1 MHRPPLLRLA
11 PLFLLAALA
20 SLPVSAESL
29 SPIANNQNHAPAGV
43 LRDGVLTIHLE
54 IGKGEWHPEAEDGLA
69 LAVYAFGEE
78 GHPLQ
83 NPGPLIRVPQG
94 TEVRA
99 SVHNALDVVI
109 NVHGLSEPGSGGLRV
124 AAGATEQVSFKA
136 DTAGLYFYWGALDG
150 SDDIK
155 LRKGMDAELTGA
167 LVVDPPGAAPKDEVF
182 VLEMISDVAGPG
194 SSARLATINGKSWPY
209 TQRFEYNLGE
219 TARWRWINA
228 TNEPHAMHLHG
239 FYFRI
244 DAMNLDG
251 HVQRFTGDARPLVV
265 THRVVHGE
273 TFDMSWSPDRPGR
286 WLMHCHMMIHMTP
299 PVLPVAGVPMRQ
311 PARAVDSH
319 EAMGETAGMG
329 QLVLG
334 VTVPAP
340 TTLAPAYSWQ
350 AERKLQLI
358 IGERAVFPRYAL
370 ELRDPA
376 PGGGA
381 SSKPGLIGPPIVLTR
396 GQPTEIEVVNK
407 LQQPTAIHWHGIEL
421 ESYYDGVPGWTGS
434 AAQSTPPIPPG
445 TSFVAHITAPRAG
458 TFIYHTH
465 WHDESQLTNGIY
477 GALIVMPPGEKY
489 DAATDLP
496 FVFGIGI
503 FGDIGRLTLIN
514 GTPEARPLALQAGVK
529 YRFRLINITT
539 DNQAMQVS
547 LQDARGPVDWR
558 IIAKDGAELPAA
570 SIQPSKA
577 RLNVTVGET
586 YDVEFVSEEP
596 QELLLEALMPGLKT
610 RTVETLVFAAPPK
623 ANTAANV
630 R

>member
-1 MHRPPLLRLA
+1 MYRPPLSRLA
-11 PLFLLAALA
+11 QVLLLAALA
-20 SLPVSAESL
+20 SLPVFAESL
-29 SPIANNQNHAPAGV
+29 PPMAINQNHAPPGV

-69 LAVYAFGEE
+69 LTVYAFGEE

-83 NPGPLIRVPQG
+83 NPGPLMRVPQG
-94 TEVRA
+94 TEIHA
-99 SVHNALDVVI
+99 SVHNTLSVPI
-109 NVHGLSEPGSGGLRV
+109 NVHGLAESGSGVLRV
-124 AAGATEQVSFKA
+124 AAGATERVSFNA
-136 DTAGLYFYWGALDG
+136 NSPGLYFYWGALDD
-150 SDDIK
+150 SDGVK

-167 LVVDPPGAAPKDEVF
+167 LVVDPPGGAPKDEVF
-182 VLEMISDVAGPG
+182 VIEMISDVAGAG
-194 SSARLATINGKSWPY
+194 STARLATINGKSWPF
-209 TQRFEYNLGE
+209 TQRFQYNIGE
-219 TARWRWINA
+219 TAHWRWINA

-244 DAMNLDG
+244 DATNLDG
-251 HVQRFTGDARPLVV
+251 HVQKFTGDARPLVV
-265 THRVVHGE
+265 THRVVNGE

-286 WLMHCHMMIHMTP
+286 WLFHCHMMIHMTP
-299 PVLPVAGVPMRQ
+299 SILPVPGVPMRQ
-311 PARAVDSH
+311 AATAVDSH
-319 EAMGETAGMG
+319 QAMGETAGMG

-334 VTVPAP
+334 ITVPAP
-340 TTLAPAYSWQ
+340 ATMPPGPVWQ

-358 IGERAVFPRYAL
+358 IGERPVFPRYAL

-376 PGGGA
+376 QGGSA

-396 GQPTEIEVVNK
+396 GQPTEIEVVNE

-445 TSFVAHITAPRAG
+445 TSFVAHITPPRAG

-489 DAATDLP
+489 DAASDLP

-514 GTPEARPLALQAGVK
+514 GTPEARPLLLHAGTK

-547 LQDARGPVDWR
+547 LQGAHGPVDWR

-570 SIQPSKA
+570 GIQPSKA

-610 RTVETLVFAAPPK
+610 RSVETLVFAASAPGK
-623 ANTAANV
+623 TTADG